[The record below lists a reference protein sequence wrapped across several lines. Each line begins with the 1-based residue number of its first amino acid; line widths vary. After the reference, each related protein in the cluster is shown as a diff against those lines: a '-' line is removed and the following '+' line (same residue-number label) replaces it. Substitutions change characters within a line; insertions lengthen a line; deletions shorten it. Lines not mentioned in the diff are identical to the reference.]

1 VNDKHFGCFVTVLRI
16 DTAGRL
22 SCAANIEAVWF
33 LNMYV
38 LVRILG
44 DARADDGEIFLFL
57 APGSSGVN
65 KRSCTG
71 FEVVI
76 ADEPF
81 SENVVERHFGRRSLI
96 HVIQFLSSAL
106 LLE

>member
-1 VNDKHFGCFVTVLRI
+1 VNDEYFRCLVAVLRI
-16 DTAGRL
+16 DAAGRL
-22 SCAANIEAVWF
+22 SCAANVEAVRF

-38 LVRILG
+38 LVRIFG
-44 DARADDGEIFLFL
+44 DARADDGEIFFFL

-65 KRSCTG
+65 KRSRTG

-81 SENVVERHFGRRSLI
+81 SENVVERLLGRRSLI